1 MRLDFVSNS
10 KEERPVRSRI
20 TGRMALI
27 TIIATILVAGCAGGG
42 SGGVARVTPAAE
54 AVATATPAPLQT
66 VAPAEPAPTDEAE
79 PTAEP
84 SAEPTAEPTAPRD
97 TATPARSQLRVTV
110 AAGTSPVGLE
120 RVLAALAAQGVDA
133 AQADGEADL
142 EWTASPGMDGATVA
156 GGSAAAFERI
166 LTPVDRMSSVL
177 DAISL
182 DELRG
187 VWTGAAG
194 SPNFSNIYVAE
205 EDVAGLA
212 AVLGDA
218 GPNVTVAPGDDVDA
232 AVWGDRMGLGIVPF
246 DRLTVRLRAITLDR
260 SSPVDNRF
268 VHADWPL
275 TARTYL
281 VPITE
286 RGREAL
292 ASAAEALPLS
302 NRDANRMTVLVMTGV
317 TAMARNS
324 AVAIERS
331 GDWGFLAQRVGP
343 ELAAADITI
352 ISNEIPFIPDCVADN
367 SLNNLILCSRPEYWA
382 NLELSGVDAV
392 GLTGNHQNDFGYDAM
407 HWSLG
412 FYKEKG
418 IPVYGGGS
426 DDVAARRPLI
436 LEQNG
441 NRLGFLGANEWG
453 PEWYPNGRGE
463 TVSAWAGKEWPGSA
477 RFSLEQMQADIAALK
492 PQVGLVF
499 AEVQHTE
506 FNDAGDYQTEPI
518 AKQEKD
524 FRGMIDAGADVVTG
538 VMAHAPQAVEF
549 YNGKLILYGL
559 GNLYFDQT
567 WSWPTRTGLVARHTI
582 YDGQLINTELLVT
595 VIDNNF
601 QLRWATPEER
611 MQVLKTVFDASR
623 WGATIGD

>member
-1 MRLDFVSNS
+1 MRSQ
-10 KEERPVRSRI
+10 I
-20 TGRMALI
+20 TARLALYTLI
-27 TIIATILVAGCAGGG
+27 VAVLVAGCAGRGPDP
-42 SGGVARVTPAAE
+42 VVRVTPAAAE
-54 AVATATPAPLQT
+54 VATSTPAALQT
-66 VAPAEPAPTDEAE
+66 VVPIAPPPTDSTPTGSAPTDEAAPAVA
-79 PTAEP
+79 PT
-84 SAEPTAEPTAPRD
+84 SAPTAEPTAPRD
-97 TATPARSQLRVTV
+97 TATPKRSQLRVSV
-110 AAGTSPVGLE
+110 APDASPVGLE
-120 RVLAALAAQGVDA
+120 RVLAALAAQGLDA
-133 AQADGEADL
+133 QQVDGEADL
-142 EWTASPGMDGATVA
+142 QWTAQGSGADAAVA
-156 GGSAAAFERI
+156 DGSAVGNRAAVAFERI

-177 DAISL
+177 ESITL

-187 VWTGAAG
+187 VWTGAAA
-194 SPNFSNIYVAE
+194 SPNFSNIYVAG
-205 EDVAGLA
+205 EDMAGLA
-212 AVLGDA
+212 AVLGEA
-218 GPNVTVAPGDDVDA
+218 GSNVIVAPGDDVDA
-232 AVWGDRMGLGIVPF
+232 AVWGDPMGLGILPF
-246 DRLTVRLRAITLDR
+246 DRLTVRLRAITLGR

-268 VHADWPL
+268 VHAEWPL
-275 TARTYL
+275 TTRTYL
-281 VPITE
+281 APLTE
-286 RGREAL
+286 RGDEAL
-292 ASAAEALPLS
+292 ASVMDALPLT
-302 NRDANRMTVLVMTGV
+302 NRDANRLTVLVMTGV

-412 FYKEKG
+412 YYKEKG
-418 IPVYGGGS
+418 IPVYGGGA

-441 NRLGFLGANEWG
+441 NRLGFIGANEWG
-453 PEWYPNGRGE
+453 PEWYPNGRAE
-463 TVSAWAGKEWPGSA
+463 TVSAWASKDWPGSA

-595 VIDNNF
+595 VIENNF

-623 WGATIGD
+623 W